1 MNQQDQLTTV
11 GSLPNRMPSA
21 GSLPTALTRLVW
33 LLWVAA
39 LGVLGVRLAT
49 GESWTLAGVIAVD
62 GLTVVMWVAVTFFSG
77 IVHSYSR
84 RYLAAHDRVDRFFA
98 TVFGFTLVVM
108 VLVAANHIALFAL
121 AWVAMGLLMA
131 ELIGHVKGWP
141 QAQAAGSLAR
151 RYFLASGGLLVVA
164 LAALW
169 SATGATTVSGIV
181 AAAGTVPQT
190 VWLVAVGAL
199 LLAAMIQSALVPFH
213 TWLLASMTAP
223 TPASAL
229 MHAGFVNAGGVL
241 LVRFAPV
248 ISVDAGFMLLV
259 VAVGAASAL
268 GGKLLKSVQ
277 PDIKGQLGCST
288 VGQMGFMI
296 MQAGLGFFGAAITH
310 LILHGFYKAYQFLS
324 AGEAVTQTS
333 PKATAAKPRSLTAV
347 GFVVTVLTA
356 LAGGV
361 LFAVLTGKGTSLDTG
376 LLLAL
381 LIVLTTL
388 HATRNALAQTSVAAS
403 TRYGLIPLVFLP
415 AIAIYAATYNA
426 ITGVMGGGLLVSAP
440 AELTALHGL
449 VAAAFVV
456 AYAAIETGLYQHSH
470 RLYVTLLNATQPPAG
485 TTLTSTEDY
494 NEY

>member
-1 MNQQDQLTTV
+1 MKQQDQLTTV
-11 GSLPNRMPSA
+11 GSLPNRTSSTD
-21 GSLPTALTRLVW
+21 SLPTALTRLVW

-39 LGVLGVRLAT
+39 LGVLGLRVAT
-49 GESWTLAGVIAVD
+49 GASWSLAGVVAVD

-84 RYLAAHDRVDRFFA
+84 RYLAAHDRVGRFFV
-98 TVFGFTLVVM
+98 TVFGFTLVVS
-108 VLVAANHIALFAL
+108 VLVAADHIALFVL

-141 QAQAAGSLAR
+141 QAQAAASLAR

-164 LAALW
+164 LAVLW

-181 AAAGTVPQT
+181 TAAETVPQT
-190 VWLVAVGAL
+190 MWFVAAGAL

-229 MHAGFVNAGGVL
+229 MHAGFINAGGVL

-248 ISVDAGFMLLV
+248 ISVDAGFMLLI
-259 VAVGAASAL
+259 VAIGAASAL
-268 GGKLLKSVQ
+268 LGKLLKSVQ
-277 PDIKGQLGCST
+277 ADVKTQLGCST

-310 LILHGFYKAYQFLS
+310 LVLHGFYKAYQFLS
-324 AGEAVTQTS
+324 SGDAVSQTS
-333 PKATAAKPRSLTAV
+333 PKTTAAKPRSLTAV
-347 GFVVTVLTA
+347 GFVVTILTA
-356 LAGGV
+356 VAGGV

-381 LIVLTTL
+381 LVVLTTL

-403 TRYGLIPLVFLP
+403 TRYGLVPLVFLP
-415 AIAIYAATYNA
+415 AIAIYAAAYNA
-426 ITGVMGGGLLVSAP
+426 ITGVMAGSLLVSTP
-440 AELTALHGL
+440 AELTVLHGL

-470 RLYVTLLNATQPPAG
+470 KLYVSLLNATQPPAG

>member
-1 MNQQDQLTTV
+1 MTQQDQLTTV
-11 GSLPNRMPSA
+11 GSLPKETPSA
-21 GSLPTALTRLVW
+21 GSLPTVLTRLVW
-33 LLWVAA
+33 LLWVAT
-39 LGVLGVRLAT
+39 LGVLGVRVAT
-49 GESWTLAGVIAVD
+49 GESPSLAGVIAVD

-84 RYLAAHDRVDRFFA
+84 RYLADHDRVDRFFA
-98 TVFGFTLVVM
+98 TVFGFTLIVM

-121 AWVAMGLLMA
+121 AWVAMGLAMA

-141 QAQAAGSLAR
+141 QAQAAASVAR
-151 RYFLASGGLLVVA
+151 RYFLASGGLLAVA
-164 LAALW
+164 LGVLW
-169 SATGATTVSGIV
+169 SSTGATTVSGIN
-181 AAAGTVPQT
+181 AAAETVPQT
-190 VWLVAVGAL
+190 LWLVAAGAL

-229 MHAGFVNAGGVL
+229 MHAGF
-241 LVRFAPV
+241 
-248 ISVDAGFMLLV
+248 MLLV

-268 GGKLLKSVQ
+268 LGKLLKSVQ
-277 PDIKGQLGCST
+277 ADIKSQLGCST

-310 LILHGFYKAYQFLS
+310 LVLHGFYKAYQFLS
-324 AGEAVTQTS
+324 SGDAVTQTT
-333 PKATAAKPRSLTAV
+333 PTATAAKPRSLTAV

-361 LFAVLTGKGTSLDTG
+361 LFAALTGKGTSLDTG

-381 LIVLTTL
+381 LVVLTTL

-415 AIAIYAATYNA
+415 AIAVYAASYNA
-426 ITGVMGGGLLVSAP
+426 ITSVMGESMLVSAP
-440 AELTALHGL
+440 AELTALHAL
-449 VAAAFVV
+449 VAVAFVV
-456 AYAAIETGLYQHSH
+456 AYAAIETGLYQHSQK
-470 RLYVTLLNATQPPAG
+470 LYVALLNATQPPSS